1 MSPGSH
7 NFSSIEQNL
16 KPNIF
21 KLKSYKNITT
31 SYNKFYF
38 ESIKISIMFSIN
50 YVASKKINNIAL
62 KNSRLLF

>member
-16 KPNIF
+16 KPNIL
-21 KLKSYKNITT
+21 KLKSYKNIT

-38 ESIKISIMFSIN
+38 EPIKISIMFSIN